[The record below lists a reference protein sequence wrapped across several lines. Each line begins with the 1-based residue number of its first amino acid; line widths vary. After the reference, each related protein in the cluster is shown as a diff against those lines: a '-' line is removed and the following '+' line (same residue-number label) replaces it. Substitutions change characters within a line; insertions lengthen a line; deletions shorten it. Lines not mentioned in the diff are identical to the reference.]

1 MPEGITVCLLVEGS
15 YPFITGGV
23 SAWVQE
29 LIAALPHV
37 LFKLFTISPAAKQVL
52 RYELPQNVVAHRDIV
67 LNEKARSR
75 GRLAGGRA
83 AFVTAIRAMHAAF
96 ASQSDPCL
104 EEVVALMPPGSFP
117 FEDSVREEE
126 AWEMIVT
133 ANAEHNPVYP
143 FSEYFWS
150 WKSSHDMVL
159 RIMAEEL
166 PEADLFHAVCTG
178 YAGLAAVTAKL
189 RTGRAFLL
197 TEHGLY
203 HKEREMEIK
212 RAQFVK
218 GYQRDMWIAMYN
230 GISRLSYRYADVVVS
245 LFEQNRRRQIEMGA
259 DEDKATVI
267 PNGIDIPRFSSIVR
281 RKRDGFHVGLV
292 GRVVPIK
299 DIKTYILT
307 AKIVAG
313 WIPGTTFWCIGP
325 IDEDQ
330 AYFEDCRS
338 LVESFQL
345 TDSFKFTGK
354 ADVRSFYEFLDVL
367 LLTSVREA
375 QPLVILEAFAAGLPV
390 VSTRV
395 GNVPE
400 LLDYDE
406 RFLASS
412 KDAEKL
418 ALAVRYVH
426 GHPDE
431 MRAVSAKNRDKVD
444 RFYDKTEVFRR
455 YGAMYTTLSGKGA
468 EWPG

>member
-1 MPEGITVCLLVEGS
+1 MPEEITVCLLVEGS

-37 LFKLFTISPAAKQVL
+37 RFTLFTISPAGKQVL
-52 RYELPQNVVAHRDIV
+52 RYKLPSNVVGHRDIV
-67 LNEKARSR
+67 LNEKVHSR
-75 GRLAGGRA
+75 GRPAGGGA
-83 AFVTAIRAMHAAF
+83 AFVTAIRAMHEAF
-96 ASQSDPCL
+96 ASQSDPRL
-104 EEVVALMPPGSFP
+104 DEVVALMPPGSFP
-117 FEDSVREEE
+117 YEDSVRQAE
-126 AWEMIVT
+126 AWEMIVS
-133 ANAEHNPVYP
+133 ANARHNPVYP

-150 WKSSHDMVL
+150 WKSAHDMVL
-159 RIMAEEL
+159 RIMGEEL
-166 PEADLFHAVCTG
+166 PEADLYHAVCTG
-178 YAGLAAVTAKL
+178 YAGLAALTAKL
-189 RTGRAFLL
+189 RTGKAFLL

-218 GYQRDMWIAMYN
+218 GYQRDMWIAMYS

-259 DEDKATVI
+259 DVDKATVI
-267 PNGIDIPRFSSIVR
+267 PNGIDIPLFSSVVR
-281 RKRDGFHVGLV
+281 KKRDGFHVGLV

-299 DIKTYILT
+299 DIKTFILM

-325 IDEDQ
+325 TDEDQ

-345 TDSFKFTGK
+345 TDIFKFTGK
-354 ADVRSFYEFLDVL
+354 ADVRSYYEFLDVL

-375 QPLVILEAFAAGLPV
+375 QPLVILEAFAAGVPV

-418 ALAVRYVH
+418 AQAVRYVH

-431 MRAVSAKNRDKVD
+431 MRAVSAKNRDKVN

-455 YGAMYTTLSGKGA
+455 YGKLYATLSGKGS
-468 EWPG
+468 